1 MKITRL
7 NHIAIAVENLESVA
21 TLFQDT
27 LGLKLEYTEEF
38 RESNTRIG
46 MLPVANCEIELVQG
60 LAPSAG
66 AAKWVKQKGQ
76 GLYHICLE
84 VEDLDGALLELKRKG
99 VKLIHDEPVMGHGN
113 FRIAFIDRSATGD
126 VLFELAEPPKEKRN

>member
-7 NHIAIAVENLESVA
+7 NHIAVAVENLDSVA
-21 TLFQDT
+21 ALFQDT

-38 RESNTRIG
+38 RENNTRIG
-46 MLPVANCEIELVQG
+46 MIPVDNCEIELVQG
-60 LAPSAG
+60 LAPSARSS
-66 AAKWVKQKGQ
+66 KWVAQKGQ

-84 VEDLDGALLELKRKG
+84 VENIDEALFELKRKG
-99 VKLIHDEPVMGHGN
+99 VKLIHDEPVMGHGK
-113 FRIAFIDRSATGD
+113 FRIAFIDPSATGN